1 MSTALNEPVID
12 ARSLGKR
19 FGEVVAVDGV
29 SFSVSRGQVLGLLGP
44 NGAGKTTVVRMLT
57 TLTSIGEGSASIAG
71 HDVASDANAVRRL
84 IGLAGQAA
92 AVDEKLSARENLELF
107 ARLYKL
113 AKPQRRKRIA
123 ELIERFDM
131 GEFAERPASTY
142 SGGQRRRLDIV
153 AALVAEPPALFLD
166 EPTTG
171 LDPRSRAEV
180 WESVQSLAAEGTAIV
195 LTSQYLEEA
204 DHLADEILVI
214 DRGRTVASGTPE
226 ALKQA
231 VGRDVLEIRVFGDDD
246 LATAQ
251 RLLAAT
257 DGATVDAGNRRVDVS
272 ITGGTRQSL
281 DVLRSLENNAVQI
294 SDFHLRRP
302 TLDDAFL
309 ALTGSPAT
317 QRDVAD
323 RDDVAERK
331 DTVRS

>member
-1 MSTALNEPVID
+1 MDALASILDIMSIPSARAPNRADPLIK
-12 ARSLGKR
+12 ARSLGKH
-19 FGEVVAVDGV
+19 FGEVVAVDDV
-29 SFSVSRGQVLGLLGP
+29 SFEVERGRVLGLLGP

-57 TLTSIGEGSASIAG
+57 TLTSIGAGSASIVG
-71 HDVASDANAVRRL
+71 HDVAENPEAVRRV

-113 AKPQRRKRIA
+113 AKPRRRRRIA

-153 AALVAEPPALFLD
+153 AALVAEPIALFLD

-180 WESVQSLAAEGTAIV
+180 WESVRSLAAEGTAIV
-195 LTSQYLEEA
+195 LTTQYLDEA
-204 DHLADEILVI
+204 DHLADEILMI
-214 DRGRTVASGTPE
+214 DRGRTVACGTPE
-226 ALKQA
+226 ALKKT
-231 VGRDVLEIRVFGDDD
+231 VGRDVLEIHVPRDAD
-246 LATAQ
+246 LATAKA
-251 RLLAAT
+251 LL
-257 DGATVDAGNRRVDVS
+257 DTVDGVTVDVESRRVDLS

-281 DVLRSLENNAVQI
+281 DVLRSLDDNAVRI
-294 SDFHLRRP
+294 SDFQLRRP

-309 ALTGSPAT
+309 ALTGEA
-317 QRDVAD
+317 AGG
-323 RDDVAERK
+323 A
-331 DTVRS
+331 